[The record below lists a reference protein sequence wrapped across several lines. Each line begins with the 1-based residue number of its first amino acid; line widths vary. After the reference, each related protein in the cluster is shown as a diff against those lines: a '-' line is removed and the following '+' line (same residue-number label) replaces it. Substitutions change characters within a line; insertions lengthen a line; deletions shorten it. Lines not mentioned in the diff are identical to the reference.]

1 MEAVVALDA
10 SFWNGRRV
18 LITGH
23 TGFKG
28 SWLAL
33 WLHRLGAAV
42 SGYALTPHTTP
53 NLYDDAG
60 VAEVVASTTGDV
72 TDRTAVATV
81 MREAEPEII
90 FHLAAQSLVRESYA
104 RPIETMSINVLGT
117 AMVLDAARQSPGVQA
132 IVVVTSDKCY
142 ENREWTRPYRE
153 SDPLGGH
160 DPYSASKAC
169 AELVTAAW
177 RKSFFEEVGVATVR
191 AGNVIGGGDWAGD
204 RLVPD
209 CVRALEH
216 GEIIRVR
223 NPDAERPWQHVLEPL
238 AGYLRLAEQ
247 LARDPKEFSS
257 EWNFGPAETDVRPV
271 AWIVAE
277 IARRWG
283 APDAWAA
290 EPPSGP
296 HEASVL
302 RLDASKARKRLGVV
316 PRLTIDDAIEWTVDW
331 YARRRDGDDARAV
344 TLEQIDRFERI
355 GDGR

>member
-60 VAEVVASTTGDV
+60 VAELVASTTGDV

-117 AMVLDAARQSPGVQA
+117 AMVLDAARQSPGVRA

-191 AGNVIGGGDWAGD
+191 AGNVIGGGDWADD

-271 AWIVAE
+271 AWIAAE

-283 APDAWAA
+283 EPDAWAA

-302 RLDASKARKRLGVV
+302 RLDASKARERLGVV
-316 PRLTIDDAIEWTVDW
+316 PRLTLDDAIEWTVDW

-344 TLEQIDRFERI
+344 SLEQIDRFERI